1 MVVLKGATETLKKVT
16 FVQLEVSVIQYNK
29 GGACFHELDD
39 FLRQHGFYF
48 YDSGDYN
55 RIESAFHTKA
65 IGQYDT
71 LYIKPSSGYIP
82 AWLVENNATFCGS
95 GGPVG
100 SKQVLT
106 GGGGRGEGMLS
117 VDDNEKFYG
126 KSLFGAV
133 FVFIGGYLVGRIMS
147 GSKGLRKSE

>member
-1 MVVLKGATETLKKVT
+1 M
-16 FVQLEVSVIQYNK
+16 
-29 GGACFHELDD
+29 D
-39 FLRQHGFYF
+39 FTF

-71 LYIKPSSGYIP
+71 LYIKPSSDYLP
-82 AWLVENNATFCGS
+82 TWLVENNATFCGS
-95 GGPVG
+95 GGPAG

-106 GGGGRGEGMLS
+106 GGGGIRRGESMLS
-117 VDDNEKFYG
+117 KNDNEKKF
-126 KSLFGAV
+126 SLNTLFGAV
-133 FVFIGGYLVGRIMS
+133 FVFVGGYLVGRLSS

>member
-1 MVVLKGATETLKKVT
+1 LLSNITP
-16 FVQLEVSVIQYNK
+16 QVSVIQYNK

-55 RIESAFHTKA
+55 RIENAFHTKA

-71 LYIKPSSGYIP
+71 LYIKPSSDYLP
-82 AWLVENNATFCGS
+82 TWLVENNATFCGS
-95 GGPVG
+95 GGPAG

-106 GGGGRGEGMLS
+106 GGGGIRRGESMMLS
-117 VDDNEKFYG
+117 VDDNEKRISM
-126 KSLFGAV
+126 KILFGAV
-133 FVFIGGYLVGRIMS
+133 FVFIGGYLVGRLTS